1 MGHHYP
7 ELQKQIR
14 IVVPEPSGPSES
26 HQLSQTEP
34 TRIISKP
41 GLRQNETLK
50 TIELVGMDKSESL
63 RDHGR
68 GDPNAKRSGQTIQ
81 GTDSQFSFQQNL
93 NMLWHQTN
101 LYNQRHH
108 RSHSKNQVYGR
119 GRRETLGLG
128 ELNDDSSK
136 RLIPFEALTVDIHQI
151 LNNKATQQSRLS
163 GAAASSGFD
172 YH

>member
-7 ELQKQIR
+7 ELQQQIR
-14 IVVPEPSGPSES
+14 IVVPEPGAPSES
-26 HQLSQTEP
+26 PQLSQTEP
-34 TRIISKP
+34 ARVISKP

-50 TIELVGMDKSESL
+50 TIELLGMDKSESL

-68 GDPNAKRSGQTIQ
+68 GDPNAKRSGQTIH

-93 NMLWHQTN
+93 HMLYHQTN

-108 RSHSKNQVYGR
+108 RSLSKNQVYEHA
-119 GRRETLGLG
+119 RREALGLG

-136 RLIPFEALTVDIHQI
+136 RLIPLQALTVDIHQI

-163 GAAASSGFD
+163 GAALSSGFD
-172 YH
+172 YY